1 MSGLFE
7 KNNINVNDFEKW
19 LNENEKKPKNKKQA
33 DISSFRNEYNDLRE
47 WAQPTDNQYLHKFEL
62 YKKDRKNE
70 KEKEELSNIKTN
82 VYRYGYSNKIE
93 DKDGNNVYT
102 ELGVNRHGGKRKRK
116 TLKRKKSVRKSKK
129 SRKGRKSKKSRK
141 TRRR

>member
-1 MSGLFE
+1 MLYSDLFKQYKITE
-7 KNNINVNDFEKW
+7 EEFDNW
-19 LNENEKKPKNKKQA
+19 LKKNENKSNP
-33 DISSFRNEYNDLRE
+33 DLE
-47 WAQPTDNQYLHKFEL
+47 IQMF
-62 YKKDRKNE
+62 RKNFALLKATE
-70 KEKEELSNIKTN
+70 GQVRFMLDKLRKQKDKEKIKEENSDMKTRIHRFGYNRNIK
-82 VYRYGYSNKIE
+82 

>member
-1 MSGLFE
+1 MYSNLFKQYKITE
-7 KNNINVNDFEKW
+7 EEFDNW
-19 LNENEKKPKNKKQA
+19 LKKNEKKSNP
-33 DISSFRNEYNDLRE
+33 DLE
-47 WAQPTDNQYLHKFEL
+47 IQMF
-62 YKKDRKNE
+62 RKNFALADYTE
-70 KEKEELSNIKTN
+70 GQLEFMLDKLRKQKDKEKIKEENSDMKTRIHRFGYNRNIK
-82 VYRYGYSNKIE
+82 

-102 ELGVNRHGGKRKRK
+102 ELGVNRHGGKRKCK

>member
-1 MSGLFE
+1 MYSYLFKQYKITE
-7 KNNINVNDFEKW
+7 EEFDNW
-19 LNENEKKPKNKKQA
+19 LKKNENKSNP
-33 DISSFRNEYNDLRE
+33 DLE
-47 WAQPTDNQYLHKFEL
+47 IQMF
-62 YKKDRKNE
+62 RKNFALLKATE
-70 KEKEELSNIKTN
+70 GQVEFMLDKLRKQKDKEKIKEENSDMKTRIHRFGYNRNIK
-82 VYRYGYSNKIE
+82 

-129 SRKGRKSKKSRK
+129 SRKGRKGRKSKKSRK

>member
-1 MSGLFE
+1 MSGSFE

-33 DISSFRNEYNDLRE
+33 DISSFRNEYNDWRPT
-47 WAQPTDNQYLHKFEL
+47 AQPTPRQYQHKFEL

-70 KEKEELSNIKTN
+70 KEKEELSDMKTRIHRFGYNRNIK
-82 VYRYGYSNKIE
+82 